1 VNHAH
6 NDYLELLAEAGLV
19 GFLIV
24 VGGVAWFGWRTL
36 EHWFTQHDPKVR
48 GIVLGGLTSLLAIG
62 IHSLVDFNL
71 HIPAN
76 ALLLSVI
83 LGLTS
88 VAVHVRQ
95 RHGRSDVAFRVREL
109 CLPRPLRLA
118 MYPLALAL
126 TLALALGI
134 GKSFAAE
141 RKATLAE
148 RMEQGAQ
155 DSEGLEMVAEQW
167 VQAVALAPGEAD
179 YHYSLGVAYDA
190 LMQAQGSSA
199 PARAL
204 VAGVRA
210 MTAYREAIL
219 RNPTSPYPYLAWAWA
234 LDSEVRLA
242 ASVAENRDSI
252 ATSSVPLAFSMMI
265 PGCRVEWC
273 MAYPF

>member
-1 VNHAH
+1 MNHAH

>member
-1 VNHAH
+1 MDHAH

-36 EHWFTQHDPKVR
+36 KHWFTRHDPQVR

-126 TLALALGI
+126 TLALALVI
-134 GKSFAAE
+134 SFVPYAA
-141 RKATLAE
+141 RGRAC
-148 RMEQGAQ
+148 
-155 DSEGLEMVAEQW
+155 S
-167 VQAVALAPGEAD
+167 
-179 YHYSLGVAYDA
+179 
-190 LMQAQGSSA
+190 GSSGFS
-199 PARAL
+199 ARA
-204 VAGVRA
+204 GVNRGMGKIPASCRA
-210 MTAYREAIL
+210 SRQAHT
-219 RNPTSPYPYLAWAWA
+219 
-234 LDSEVRLA
+234 
-242 ASVAENRDSI
+242 
-252 ATSSVPLAFSMMI
+252 TSS
-265 PGCRVEWC
+265 
-273 MAYPF
+273 